1 MDTKTV
7 KLQQRPEVPP
17 EQLESSQPAAEM
29 SSDAKNM
36 SAMDTQRSK
45 ERARPPVL
53 QVQQDG
59 TIRLAPQKKRRRKA
73 AGRRQGTV
81 PASAR
86 GEDNQVE
93 KLRHVLHSARIEHPT
108 GAEIPRRVRPDS
120 PGEYLAKNYDDT
132 YAERFAVEFAVCL
145 KCFAPVQSWT
155 SLSVDKKDLG
165 RLFLSKRAEASTV
178 AMFRRRSSSSS
189 NCRRPQRR
197 LAKSWLRQTTSCR
210 RFRRCPGSDGRRSCR
225 GRWCRGPGGDQRCPP
240 IGMSHSLW
248 LAACSC

>member
-1 MDTKTV
+1 MQAHQKRMDTKTV
-7 KLQQRPEVPP
+7 KLRQRPEVPP

-29 SSDAKNM
+29 STDAKNM

-132 YAERFAVEFAVCL
+132 YAERFAVEFAVRL
-145 KCFAPVQSWT
+145 NVFRP
-155 SLSVDKKDLG
+155 SVL
-165 RLFLSKRAEASTV
+165 V
-178 AMFRRRSSSSS
+178 
-189 NCRRPQRR
+189 
-197 LAKSWLRQTTSCR
+197 
-210 RFRRCPGSDGRRSCR
+210 
-225 GRWCRGPGGDQRCPP
+225 
-240 IGMSHSLW
+240 
-248 LAACSC
+248 

>member
-1 MDTKTV
+1 MGLGQDLNLNVVVLVGQEEAVQAHQKRLDTKTV

-17 EQLESSQPAAEM
+17 ERLEASQPAAEM

-132 YAERFAVEFAVCL
+132 YAERFAVEFAVRL
-145 KCFAPVQSWT
+145 QSFVPH
-155 SLSVDKKDLG
+155 SVLVCRDSPSHVDKKHLG
-165 RLFLSKRAEASTV
+165 RLFLSK
-178 AMFRRRSSSSS
+178 
-189 NCRRPQRR
+189 
-197 LAKSWLRQTTSCR
+197 
-210 RFRRCPGSDGRRSCR
+210 
-225 GRWCRGPGGDQRCPP
+225 
-240 IGMSHSLW
+240 
-248 LAACSC
+248 

>member
-1 MDTKTV
+1 MQAHHKRLDTKTV

-132 YAERFAVEFAVCL
+132 YAERFAVEFAVRL
-145 KCFAPVQSWT
+145 KCFAPQSW
-155 SLSVDKKDLG
+155 SGS
-165 RLFLSKRAEASTV
+165 SRA
-178 AMFRRRSSSSS
+178 
-189 NCRRPQRR
+189 
-197 LAKSWLRQTTSCR
+197 
-210 RFRRCPGSDGRRSCR
+210 
-225 GRWCRGPGGDQRCPP
+225 
-240 IGMSHSLW
+240 
-248 LAACSC
+248 